1 VAVRAEQLLWVLSSS
16 PDTIQTVLIM
26 AGFVSGPT
34 IAGCAEV
41 AVCQVI
47 LVRIAFATKT
57 SWGSHGLKGLE
68 IIRGMQFKLEVKVL
82 NLNFKKVIA

>member
-1 VAVRAEQLLWVLSSS
+1 
-16 PDTIQTVLIM
+16 M

-41 AVCQVI
+41 AVCQVT